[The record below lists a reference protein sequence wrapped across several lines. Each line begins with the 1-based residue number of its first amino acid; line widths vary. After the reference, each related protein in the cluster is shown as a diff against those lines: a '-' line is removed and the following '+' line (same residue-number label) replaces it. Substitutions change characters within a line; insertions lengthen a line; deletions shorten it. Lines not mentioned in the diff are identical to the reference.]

1 MSKLAY
7 VGHRLGNR
15 AMGDEAKRV
24 AGWKA
29 IAAHFKRDRSTVMR
43 WTQTRGLP
51 VYRVPGEGSS
61 SVYAFTD
68 ELDRWFDKSR
78 GHEENDI
85 GDRVSAVDLD
95 NAGIAPRANW
105 RKRPQIIGLAAV
117 ILIAAVGSVA
127 AWRQPRPEVL
137 LPKNPEVAALYLQ
150 ARDDWASRSASG
162 LHRAVS
168 EFSTV
173 VARDPGFAPAH
184 AGLADAYLLV
194 REFDATPD
202 AIAYPRAEAAAR
214 RALALDPN
222 SDDAHRALGFIAYW
236 WRRDI
241 PTARASFARALRRD
255 PDNAQ
260 THFWFGNALVDN
272 GQAAAGLK
280 ELELARLLEPGSQA
294 IQADTGWA
302 LWSSGQH
309 DEAKIQLLA
318 LAKEG
323 RSSSPFTY
331 LAYIALAERDW
342 PLYLDYSDRRA
353 TLRDDDVLA
362 KRNALER
369 AAFRRGGAKGLLDL
383 MASVTISDPAG
394 VVSDSSWAA
403 SLAALAG
410 ERETLLRILQKADQ
424 RREVWGFSGFTT
436 PVFANWQADPD
447 IGPLLRGRKGESLL
461 RDGLQ

>member
-1 MSKLAY
+1 
-7 VGHRLGNR
+7 
-15 AMGDEAKRV
+15 MGVERSRV

-29 IAAHFKRDRSTVMR
+29 IARHFNRDRSTVMR
-43 WTQTRGLP
+43 WAQTRNLP

-68 ELDRWFDKSR
+68 ELDHWFDKFR
-78 GHEENDI
+78 GQGENGDAI
-85 GDRVSAVDLD
+85 GSPSDEVDR
-95 NAGIAPRANW
+95 APPPRPLQT
-105 RKRPQIIGLAAV
+105 KRPWIIGLAAFG
-117 ILIAAVGSVA
+117 LLGAVGGFT
-127 AWRQPRPEVL
+127 AWHQSRPNL
-137 LPKNPEVAALYLQ
+137 QLPKNPQVAAVYLQ
-150 ARDDWASRSASG
+150 ARDDWASRTASG

-168 EFSTV
+168 EFTTV
-173 VARDPGFAPAH
+173 TKGDPTFAPAH

-202 AIAYPRAEAAAR
+202 AIAYPRAEAAAK
-214 RALALDPN
+214 RALALDRN
-222 SDDAHRALGFIAYW
+222 SPDAHRALGFIAYW

-241 PTARASFARALRRD
+241 VVAGKSFSQALRLD

-272 GQAAAGLK
+272 GQATAGLK
-280 ELELARLLEPGSQA
+280 ELETARLLEPGSEA
-294 IQADTGWA
+294 IQADRGWA

-309 DEAKIQLLA
+309 GQAKSQLLA
-318 LAKEG
+318 LAEQG

-342 PLYLDYSDRRA
+342 KLYLDYSDRRA
-353 TLRDDDVLA
+353 ALRDDDVLA
-362 KRNALER
+362 KRNVLER
-369 AAFRRGGAKGLLDL
+369 AAFERGGAKALLDL
-383 MASVTISDPAG
+383 MAKTTVSDPAG

-410 ERETLLRILQKADQ
+410 ERETLWRILQQADQ

-436 PVFANWQADPD
+436 PVFAPWKADPD
-447 IGPLLRGRKGESLL
+447 IGPLLRGRKGPSLL
-461 RDGLQ
+461 NGSLAR